1 MEATLLEKS
10 EANLMAGIPMS
21 KQQFLNWNGDDAF
34 LYEFDNGIAIPTDA
48 IKKEERYIVRNI
60 QKAFRKTSAFQE
72 NGFLF
77 EESAVWLTADQKRI
91 PDVAYFTDDQIRESA
106 TAESEP
112 IPPFVVELISP
123 SDTSKHIEQKII
135 EYFTAGVQ
143 VVWHV
148 HPDLRMVRV
157 FTSPRHNVT
166 CFEQDTFSAAPA
178 LPDLQ
183 FTVDEL
189 FTI

>member
-34 LYEFDNGIAIPTDA
+34 LYEFDNGMVIPTDGM
-48 IKKEERYIVRNI
+48 KKGERYLVVNI
-60 QKAFRKTSAFQE
+60 QDKFAALEAYQ
-72 NGFLF
+72 NGGRLLA
-77 EESAVWLTADQKRI
+77 ETDCWLTENQMRR
-91 PDVAYFTDDQIRESA
+91 PDLAFFSKEAIQVVDDS
-106 TAESEP
+106 SEP

-135 EYFTAGVQ
+135 EYFTAGVR